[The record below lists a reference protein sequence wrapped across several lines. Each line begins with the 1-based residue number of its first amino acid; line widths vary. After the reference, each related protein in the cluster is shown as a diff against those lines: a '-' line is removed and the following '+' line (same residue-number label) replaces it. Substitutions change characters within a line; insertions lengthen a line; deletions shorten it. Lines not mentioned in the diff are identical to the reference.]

1 MRKFISLLL
10 LFLVALATPSVTNA
24 ASKAPVWEIISQNEN
39 TTNRTENRANENID
53 VDVRDGMVYITVDA
67 PVKVEI
73 FSILGQLIT
82 SRQLNPGT
90 VRLTLSQRGVYILK
104 GASVTRRINI

>member
-1 MRKFISLLL
+1 MIAAF
-10 LFLVALATPSVTNA
+10 ATTAGGNA
-24 ASKAPVWEIISQNEN
+24 ASKAPVWEIISQNDS
-39 TTNRTENRANENID
+39 TAGRTESRSGENLE
-53 VDVRDGMVYITVDA
+53 VDVRDGRVYITVDA

-104 GASVTRRINI
+104 GASVTRRINL